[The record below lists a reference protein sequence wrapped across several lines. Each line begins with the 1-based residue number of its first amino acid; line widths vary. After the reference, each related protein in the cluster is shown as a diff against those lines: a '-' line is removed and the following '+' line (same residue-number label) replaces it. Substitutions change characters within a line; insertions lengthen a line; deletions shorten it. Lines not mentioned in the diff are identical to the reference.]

1 MVGPFYEVK
10 MLEIVTKI
18 TASDADRP
26 FIPTMLLFKRKQART
41 GEEEGIY
48 KSRSVLLHLG
58 NRLNPVL
65 SIPVLPRTS
74 IFFAC

>member
-26 FIPTMLLFKRKQART
+26 F
-41 GEEEGIY
+41 
-48 KSRSVLLHLG
+48 SRHGRVKKKVSTNLEAF
-58 NRLNPVL
+58 
-65 SIPVLPRTS
+65 SFT
-74 IFFAC
+74 